1 MITEPALRFWLD
13 YAERE
18 GAVHDDSDPALVL
31 LPAALQSAFGLPG
44 ELAVTAEP
52 EVARD
57 DGALLLI
64 PGHPA
69 VDGAAAAILEEG
81 DVGWAQLAWP
91 SSVQPSSSVLEARA
105 RQSFQVDHGRID
117 AAGEAASVYVPVLR
131 VGALVTHGVSLDH
144 RFREREEVWVDARDG
159 SVLDEQARRRLEAW
173 PRADG
178 ADTNRSCVVPDLAE
192 ALAHADAALRA
203 RADARLGALA
213 RQAEGER
220 HDQLARADAYF
231 EAALASIASRRAT
244 AAPKR
249 QTLLDAQAEST
260 RVERVRRL
268 AEIEETFTAV
278 CTVTPF
284 RSHLLLVPALYLP
297 VAVRRGPRTF
307 PCSFTWM
314 LPLAAFAP
322 CRCPHCGGGE
332 ALVAGRQRLGCRA
345 CLPRR
350 ASPTP

>member
-1 MITEPALRFWLD
+1 MITEPALRFWLH

-18 GAVHDDSDPALVL
+18 GAVHDEGDPALVL
-31 LPAALQSAFGLPG
+31 LPDALQAAFGLPE

-52 EVARD
+52 DVARD

-69 VDGAAAAILEEG
+69 VDGAAAAVLEEG
-81 DVGWAQLAWP
+81 DVGWAQLCWP
-91 SSVQPSSSVLEARA
+91 SSLPPSSSVLEARA

-131 VGALVTHGVSLDH
+131 VGALVAHGVSLDH

-159 SVLDEQARRRLEAW
+159 SVLDEAARRRLEAW
-173 PRADG
+173 PRTAATD
-178 ADTNRSCVVPDLAE
+178 ATRSCLAPDLAR
-192 ALAHADAALRA
+192 ALD

-213 RQAEGER
+213 RQADGER
-220 HDQLARADAYF
+220 TDQLERANAYF
-231 EAALASIASRRAT
+231 EAALASIAGRRAT
-244 AAPKR
+244 ASPERRA
-249 QTLLDAQAEST
+249 LLEAQAEST
-260 RVERVRRL
+260 RTERGRRL
-268 AEIEETFTAV
+268 AEIEETFTAT

-284 RSHLLLVPALYLP
+284 RSHLLLVPALCLP
-297 VAVRRGPRTF
+297 VTVRRGPRTF

-322 CRCPHCGGGE
+322 CRCPHCGAGQ

-345 CLPRR
+345 CLPRP
-350 ASPTP
+350 APPH